1 MYSADGNTTQNQ
13 QAAETVMCDRYA
25 TVDGSDDAEG
35 TKAAP
40 FNTVQRLVDSLS
52 AGQVGCLRGG
62 IYTEPDKQVVFSD
75 GGKEDDR
82 IILRSYPG
90 ETAEF
95 RGSIYIRKGS
105 DYVTVRN
112 MRLDGSYGPVGKGH
126 FKGDRNTKQTVRMMG
141 NNVNIHDNDITNRRP
156 DGDPDL
162 AGTCIILGSSKI
174 TAANTS
180 IKGNRIHRCG
190 QMPRINREH
199 GIYASYLKGAEI
211 SDNFIYNNADRGI
224 LLYPNSKGTLV
235 EGNVVDSNGQNIVF
249 GGSGNNVSSDNTI
262 RNNVISNSQA
272 GWNVSSNWNQT
283 SKVGWDNEVY
293 DNCVWAS
300 GREPDYSQNGGVDPA
315 EQGFNAYD
323 NLLVEPTYANREAG
337 DFGLESDG
345 PCGAVVIKA
354 TYSRELLLLSCL
366 FSLSC
371 LFPPTADLAS
381 DERLVIDW
389 LELHDADGTLP
400 APPPPSAGIP
410 GIGTGLPGD
419 CDVAPNPGLSTLQSA
434 LDGVCLPASTVI
446 T

>member
-1 MYSADGNTTQNQ
+1 MIVATQTSARAFSSVRERGAGILVQNRASAKLDARCHRGGERARGCRNQECGYEEGSRIAASCDPQPPAALRTGRISRDSPHIPPRTRVMSEPEGLSINTSSGAYRKALWAALAVFSILLLLALVTMYSADGNTTQNQ

-40 FNTVQRLVDSLS
+40 FNTVQRLIDSLS

-126 FKGDRNTKQTVRMMG
+126 FKGDRNTKQTVRVMG

-190 QMPRINREH
+190 QMPSINREH
-199 GIYASYLKGAEI
+199 GIYASHPRGAEI
-211 SDNFIYNNADRGI
+211 SNNFIYNNADRGI
-224 LLYPNSKGTLV
+224 LLYPLV
-235 EGNVVDSNGQNIVF
+235 G
-249 GGSGNNVSSDNTI
+249 
-262 RNNVISNSQA
+262 
-272 GWNVSSNWNQT
+272 
-283 SKVGWDNEVY
+283 
-293 DNCVWAS
+293 
-300 GREPDYSQNGGVDPA
+300 GGV
-315 EQGFNAYD
+315 
-323 NLLVEPTYANREAG
+323 LRT
-337 DFGLESDG
+337 
-345 PCGAVVIKA
+345 
-354 TYSRELLLLSCL
+354 
-366 FSLSC
+366 
-371 LFPPTADLAS
+371 
-381 DERLVIDW
+381 
-389 LELHDADGTLP
+389 LH
-400 APPPPSAGIP
+400 
-410 GIGTGLPGD
+410 
-419 CDVAPNPGLSTLQSA
+419 
-434 LDGVCLPASTVI
+434 
-446 T
+446 